1 MKNIA
6 MTEVPFMALNI
17 VGDSYPEPDLPAFSV
32 KRPCYLVDTVELP
45 GKELVST
52 PKAGLRSSKKGSGGK
67 GQDGSVDAS
76 FPTFFY
82 ADPNDVVFFNGQRF
96 KGHEFFLNK
105 DNDGSTSLDPLYVAP
120 VPADNVATGGEGPP
134 PFDYPSEDVP
144 FTVGSLVELAMSGL
158 EGHMSHMHV
167 NSYQINTYEGG
178 SAQEADQDFTTYFQ
192 IGDWHDTLFL
202 GFSQE
207 NAPFFASDVRFW
219 VDRYTGK
226 AVMHCHDLEDEDHG
240 MMNGFYLSGQ
250 EGTPVDSRTRRI
262 DPTCY
267 SKSKHAGYTMK

>member
-1 MKNIA
+1 MRESVCVSEERVCIPLHTHKRKRTHSIGREHILQEENTFYRDRQIA
-6 MTEVPFMALNI
+6 SHSTL
-17 VGDSYPEPDLPAFSV
+17 
-32 KRPCYLVDTVELP
+32 T
-45 GKELVST
+45 KE
-52 PKAGLRSSKKGSGGK
+52 KSG
-67 GQDGSVDAS
+67 
-76 FPTFFY
+76 Y
-82 ADPNDVVFFNGQRF
+82 
-96 KGHEFFLNK
+96 
-105 DNDGSTSLDPLYVAP
+105 
-120 VPADNVATGGEGPP
+120 
-134 PFDYPSEDVP
+134 
-144 FTVGSLVELAMSGL
+144 
-158 EGHMSHMHV
+158 
-167 NSYQINTYEGG
+167 SYQINTYEGG

-267 SKSKHAGYTMK
+267 SKSNEVDFQLPFERGGGSVPRACWLMLLTCPQAYSYIRAT